1 MRIFVLAGALLAI
14 CSVGRAQDH
23 RGHDMQNMAGM
34 GGLAPA
40 QPAAAASAA
49 SMAGY
54 SAEEREAGLR
64 EGRGMGLAMPAEG
77 NGYPGPRHVLELAD
91 RIGLSADQRARTQ
104 ALFDTMRG
112 DAQRLGTELLAQQAE
127 LDALF
132 SEHRATPASLEAAA
146 RRIGVTEAAL
156 KVTHLRTHLAMMD
169 ILTPD
174 QVSRYVAARRAGGGS
189 GRTRP
194 TAEAPAPAGHAH

>member
-1 MRIFVLAGALLAI
+1 MRILVLGAALLAL
-14 CSVGRAQDH
+14 CSVVHAQDH
-23 RGHDMQNMAGM
+23 DGHDMRTMAGM
-34 GGLAPA
+34 APG
-40 QPAAAASAA
+40 PAAATSAA

-54 SAEEREAGLR
+54 SAQERAAGLR
-64 EGRGMGLAMPAEG
+64 EGRGMGLAMPAES

-104 ALFDTMRG
+104 ALFDDMQGEAR
-112 DAQRLGTELLAQQAE
+112 RLGSELLAQEAA

-132 SEHRATPASLEAAA
+132 GEHRATPALLEAAA
-146 RRIGVTEAAL
+146 RRIGETEAAL

-169 ILTPD
+169 IITPD
-174 QVSRYVAARRAGGGS
+174 QVTLYVAARREGGGS

-194 TAEAPAPAGHAH
+194 SAGAAAQASHGH

>member
-1 MRIFVLAGALLAI
+1 MRILILGAALLAI
-14 CSVGRAQDH
+14 CSVVHAQDH
-23 RGHDMQNMAGM
+23 GGHDMRTMEGMAPG
-34 GGLAPA
+34 
-40 QPAAAASAA
+40 PAAATSAA

-54 SAEEREAGLR
+54 SAEERAAGLR
-64 EGRGMGLAMPAEG
+64 EGRGMGLAMPAET

-104 ALFDTMRG
+104 VLFDGMQGEAR
-112 DAQRLGTELLAQQAE
+112 RLGAELLAQEAA

-132 SEHRATPASLEAAA
+132 SAHRATPALLEAAA
-146 RRIGVTEAAL
+146 RRIGETEAAL

-174 QVSRYVAARRAGGGS
+174 QLNLYVAARRAGGGS

-194 TAEAPAPAGHAH
+194 SADAAPAARHGH